1 MTYIHFWNVLG
12 IISILGLIIA
22 VINPMRLSAKTFDE
36 KYMHR
41 VSVIWAPFVTLGIIG
56 IIVALFREGEYSW
69 NFVLKFAIIGV
80 LIGIVGELVAFVQRV
95 KKRKKNSVVD

>member
-1 MTYIHFWNVLG
+1 MTDTFWNVLG

-22 VINPMRLSAKTFDE
+22 VINPMRSSAKTVYE
-36 KYMHR
+36 KHMHS

-69 NFVLKFAIIGV
+69 NFVLKFAIIGI
-80 LIGIVGELVAFVQRV
+80 LIGMVGELVAFIQRT
-95 KKRKKNSVVD
+95 KERKKNSVND